1 MHTLKSIIRRYM
13 QKVMLILLV
22 IILFVIMYLQIHN
35 EQNRAIESATK
46 TLNHIE
52 QILTENQKE
61 LEEFQIEYSN
71 TCLNNAE
78 TVALII
84 DSNPDVINNVDELRK
99 IAELLEIDEIH
110 IFDKTGRIFSGTNP
124 EYYNYTFDSG
134 EQMMF
139 FKPMLYDTS
148 LKLVQEITPNTAES
162 KLMQYSALWSHSKKY
177 IIQIGMCPVRI
188 MNLTRKNELSYLFSL
203 FRVNTEAEYYAIN
216 ENSGEIVGATNDN
229 LIGKNLTEIGLNLN
243 STINGQNSFYNKV
256 SRRYSFCVFRKIDT
270 NYIGCIVP
278 FSDLYQRI
286 PEYTIAV
293 VLGFTLIVI
302 ILNNAVTKHMN
313 RYVVNCIDDVNEK
326 LNMISSGDFE
336 QKIDIQSSKEFSDL
350 SKYINIMVKSLLENN
365 KKISYTISKTNMQI
379 GTYEYN
385 SNIEKVRF
393 TEYIPKI
400 FLIDNAKAEQLSL
413 NQEMFREFID
423 KIRENPVP
431 NETDV
436 FQISIQPERYVKIA
450 ELNEDD
456 GIFGVV
462 IDVTDEVLRRR
473 TIEAERDIDSLTGL
487 YNRRGLES
495 RITPLLSSPETLGYS
510 AVIMIDTDDLKIIND
525 TYGHEIGDIY
535 LQRIAETIQ
544 NFGTRSSLSARLGGD
559 EFVLFLYGYEDENE
573 LINSISALKYIQN
586 NGSAHISKNLH
597 IPLRFSFGYSTV
609 NKTAD
614 YHELLK
620 TADINMY
627 ENKRC
632 RKNI

>member
-243 STINGQNSFYNKV
+243 SIINGQNSFYNKV

-609 NKTAD
+609 SQTAD